1 VYSSEASFKASTD
14 PNENE
19 LWTLTSSSSSSEYIQ
34 YKGYAGIVGNDLS
47 CGTFGSQEAIEDYC
61 NLNLDCKGYSYDSSS
76 WSTSQGGPWLCAKTT
91 SAKGNYDSSGVWYE
105 KPLPPTSSACW
116 TYLEGFYN
124 PQNHGTCGSQ
134 TYDDVEEA
142 KAACAANVECFGI
155 AKQSNLCSG
164 KYRTNIPKVHNMI
177 FTFNPDWAS
186 IDQWSYRLDDRTGAS
201 CTGEVKSVASEFENL
216 GAGYC
221 RDSTGNF
228 NTNWATNSYCEDLLT
243 CQNKCHHLDN
253 CVGVAWA
260 SVPTWDHSSCM
271 SNSLPRCV
279 VYYTKIESMYSVTP
293 GTNYYEYAP
302 TVVVAQASVSP
313 GEYTVYR
320 YIPASPTNAPT
331 DVPTN
336 APTKEPTEVPT
347 HVPTHGPTN
356 APTEAPTIAPT
367 NAPTTAPTQAPT
379 AEPTHAPTNAP
390 TMTPTNAPTATP
402 TFAPTTVSPTPNPT
416 RKPTDVPT
424 TNPSDSPSGS
434 FFPSSA
440 PTVNPTKSP
449 APSASPTAVPS
460 ASPTQEP
467 TEVPTHVPTHGPTNV
482 PTPGP
487 TAGPTNAPTHAPTNV
502 PTAGPTHGPTNAP
515 TTTPTI
521 TPSDVPTGGPSND
534 PTAGPTNAPTTRKPT
549 NAPIDL
555 QTHAAKAQA
564 RTFPLLLG
572 FKEECPE
579 DILLLKQE
587 GVANYPEDAIRTSIH
602 IVRQEETTVTVELL
616 QLFSH
621 HMDYLFYQ
629 YNANVFNS
637 KCYEQDNVV
646 GGESI
651 VEITIECTR
660 TSQVAFLDL
669 WLAEDGSSQ
678 GVVVDAQQ
686 QYITKNAII
695 PDCCYPDAVPKGT
708 PVTYYSFQIKCDP
721 HCDEGELAFGD
732 TID

>member
-336 APTKEPTEVPT
+336 APTKEPT
-347 HVPTHGPTN
+347 
-356 APTEAPTIAPT
+356 
-367 NAPTTAPTQAPT
+367 
-379 AEPTHAPTNAP
+379 
-390 TMTPTNAPTATP
+390 
-402 TFAPTTVSPTPNPT
+402 
-416 RKPTDVPT
+416 K
-424 TNPSDSPSGS
+424 
-434 FFPSSA
+434 
-440 PTVNPTKSP
+440 
-449 APSASPTAVPS
+449 
-460 ASPTQEP
+460 
-467 TEVPTHVPTHGPTNV
+467 VPTHVPTHGPTNV

>member
-1 VYSSEASFKASTD
+1 MTMLNSLCRRCIALLSASASASASAAMMLTIMMMMLVMMNDVTATSHSQTWGSQPLSNVIRTSTQYQACNGWAGPITTEQCKAKCLNNEVPSGCEAPSDFQCSFAWWSNNPDWGGWCQVYSSEASFKASTD

-356 APTEAPTIAPT
+356 
-367 NAPTTAPTQAPT
+367 
-379 AEPTHAPTNAP
+379 
-390 TMTPTNAPTATP
+390 
-402 TFAPTTVSPTPNPT
+402 
-416 RKPTDVPT
+416 
-424 TNPSDSPSGS
+424 
-434 FFPSSA
+434 
-440 PTVNPTKSP
+440 
-449 APSASPTAVPS
+449 
-460 ASPTQEP
+460 
-467 TEVPTHVPTHGPTNV
+467 V